1 MLLLLMILT
10 RGGANAIVNIGDM
23 RRTMINAD
31 PANGHDND
39 RAIENSLCIASRAVH
54 GHGGGQ
60 MDWCDGCWTRMAAAA
75 SNSR

>member
-23 RRTMINAD
+23 RRTMINTD

-39 RAIENSLCIASRAVH
+39 RAIENSLCIASH
-54 GHGGGQ
+54 GHGGG
-60 MDWCDGCWTRMAAAA
+60 
-75 SNSR
+75 